1 MSVRPASSKWIEGL
15 SAEQP
20 VVEAARTVLG
30 LRLGAVW
37 ELLPAAA
44 LNAHED
50 AEHVHQLRVASRRAH
65 AALQAFADCLPR
77 RRGRK
82 MERELHRVRRAAGE
96 ARDFDVQ
103 QERLQALANEGQTA
117 AVIVADRIARRRAKA
132 QAPIVRVYGR
142 LRDKDYPKQVNEL
155 LARLHSPR
163 DAAAPLRLGE
173 FAAEQLRRATER
185 FFAAEAFAD
194 ADYVTLHRFRIRA
207 KGLRYTLE
215 IFASA
220 LREAARKDVY
230 PRVEQVQELLGSVV
244 DSHVAIERYDAWQE
258 KAKHGAMRAAL
269 RELTAQEQADLTSRL
284 DAFRAAWTT
293 ESSSELRERITRL
306 GDEPGPA
313 PAKRP
318 RASRAP
324 R

>member
-44 LNAHED
+44 LNASED
-50 AEHVHQLRVASRRAH
+50 TEHVHQLRVASRRAH
-65 AALQAFADCLPR
+65 AALLAFADCLPR

-103 QERLQALANEGQTA
+103 QERQQSLASAGQAA
-117 AVIVADRIARRRAKA
+117 AAIVAERIARRRAEA

-163 DAAAPLRLGE
+163 EASAPLRLGE
-173 FAAEQLRRATER
+173 FAAEQLRLATKR
-185 FFAAEAFAD
+185 FFDAEAFAD
-194 ADYVTLHRFRIRA
+194 ADYESLHRFRIRA

-220 LREAARKDVY
+220 LGEASRKDIY

-244 DSHVAIERYDAWQE
+244 DGHVAIERYEAWQK
-258 KAKHGAMRAAL
+258 KAKRGEMRAAL
-269 RELTAQEQADLTSRL
+269 RELIAQERIDLASRL
-284 DAFRAAWTT
+284 ESFRAAWTAD
-293 ESSSELRERITRL
+293 SSGDLRERITRL
-306 GDEPGPA
+306 GEEPNPA
-313 PAKRP
+313 PTKRP